1 MTIRRWRLA
10 FLVTILGVPGASA
23 QGQTQAAPPPP
34 DSVPQRATR
43 AGWYSDRRPI
53 RVGDLITVYIDERSS
68 ASERISTVARKDRSQ
83 EAAFDATFAPEALR
97 GLGTGI
103 GQRSQQTGTADRRG
117 DFVAALTVRVAEV
130 DGVGNLRLTGSKQVT
145 LDGRTQQITLSGV
158 IRPDDIV
165 GGNAVLST
173 RLADAVITYEG
184 KQIGPKTSIFGKLLG
199 ALWP

>member
-1 MTIRRWRLA
+1 MNLRPCHLA
-10 FLVTILGVPGASA
+10 LALLALSVTSLRGQA
-23 QGQTQAAPPPP
+23 QATPPP
-34 DSVPQRATR
+34 DSTPPQATR

-53 RVGDLITVYIDERSS
+53 RVGDLITVYIDERTS

-83 EAAFDATFAPEALR
+83 DAAFDATFAPDALR
-97 GLGTGI
+97 GIGTGI

-117 DFVAALTVRVAEV
+117 DFAAALTARVTAV
-130 DGVGNLRLTGSKQVT
+130 DAVGNLQLSGTKQVT
-145 LDGRTQQITLSGV
+145 LDGRTQQVTVSGV

-184 KQIGPKTSIFGKLLG
+184 KQIGPKTSLFGKLLG